1 MSRTFEAY
9 FFARES
15 QDEEI
20 DEQEKKKNMRPS
32 PDHKKN
38 AVKDTIEIFCDFQKN
53 S

>member
-1 MSRTFEAY
+1 MSRTFETY

-20 DEQEKKKNMRPS
+20 DEQEKKKNTRPS